1 MKRSYDLEPL
11 LSLHMAGSSEISVHK
26 VLLAHISVN
35 QHLPASVRFQKC
47 YISLR
52 LSLTKQ
58 ETKEGFQRRKY
69 CVSAEIVIAKFE
81 FLEACDNFKR
91 CAVLKLVHVGYWALS
106 WLARLTARVLAR

>member
-35 QHLPASVRFQKC
+35 QHLPASVRCQKC

-69 CVSAEIVIAKFE
+69 CVSAEIVSAKFE

-91 CAVLKLVHVGYWALS
+91 APF
-106 WLARLTARVLAR
+106 